1 MSRINSWQI
10 QAKISSEIKCSTLT
24 FEFKSVSKSRDSIGL
39 SKTDGDEMQSEYFVP
54 YKYSIKAMKAVSIEC
69 YLIGKMKAR

>member
-1 MSRINSWQI
+1 MQPWYYGLMVYR
-10 QAKISSEIKCSTLT
+10 
-24 FEFKSVSKSRDSIGL
+24 FGL

-69 YLIGKMKAR
+69 YLIGKMKVR